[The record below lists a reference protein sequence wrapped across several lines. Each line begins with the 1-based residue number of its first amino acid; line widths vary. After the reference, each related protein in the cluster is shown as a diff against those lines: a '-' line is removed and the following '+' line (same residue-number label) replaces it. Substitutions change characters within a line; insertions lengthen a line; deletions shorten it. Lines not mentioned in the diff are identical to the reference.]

1 MRTYWLVA
9 LATGI
14 TALPQVAGA
23 DPISLAE
30 ALDRA
35 EARPDVAVAAADLDA
50 TRGDGAQDHLPF
62 YNPELAVAVG
72 PRLVAGTVGVTV
84 EASLGQVVELGGKRG
99 ARRAAAAARED
110 LALVRLGLTSR
121 QARLEAWSAFHLALV
136 GRARVDAAQ
145 ALETL
150 AVEVAAATTT
160 RQGLGGG
167 TQLEVN
173 LAAAEVGRA
182 RHDRLDAETGV
193 DHDRAALATAI
204 GARADENLEPLGALP
219 AFGDPPTSLDA
230 LIARARAERPELRTA
245 VATVAAARAD
255 IDLADAVGRPDLRLG
270 VSYAL
275 ERDVETAHIA
285 MVSAAITLPTRNRN
299 QGARA
304 AARARL
310 RGAAIERGRIGDEV
324 EREVRVAY
332 AAYVRAVAAVHGFDQ
347 DVNEHL
353 TENLQLARDS
363 LASGKLDYFQFNQV
377 RRELFASRMA
387 YLDAVAEAIA
397 AQVAL
402 DRAIGAEVLP

>member
-1 MRTYWLVA
+1 MRIHWLVA

-14 TALPQVAGA
+14 TALPHAASA
-23 DPISLAE
+23 DTISLAE
-30 ALDRA
+30 ALARA
-35 EARPDVAVAAADLDA
+35 QARPDVAVAAADLDGA
-50 TRGDGAQDHLPF
+50 RGERTQARLPF
-62 YNPELAVAVG
+62 YNPELALAVG
-72 PRLVAGTVGVTV
+72 PRMAAGTVGVGF

-99 ARRAAAAARED
+99 ARRAVAAARED
-110 LALVRLGLTSR
+110 LAQVRLASSTR
-121 QARLEAWSAFHLALV
+121 QARLAAWAAFHLALV
-136 GRARVDAAQ
+136 GAARVDSAR

-150 AVEVAAATTT
+150 AVEVAAATAT

-182 RHDRLDAETGV
+182 RHDRVDAETRV

-204 GARADENLEPLGALP
+204 GARGDEAPEPSGPLP
-219 AFGDPPTSLDA
+219 AFAAPAASLDA
-230 LIARARAERPELRTA
+230 LIAHARAERPELQA
-245 VATVAAARAD
+245 AAATVAAARAD
-255 IDLADAVGRPDLRLG
+255 VDLADAVARPDLRLG

-275 ERDVETAHIA
+275 ERDVETAHVA
-285 MVSAAITLPTRNRN
+285 LVSAAITLPTRNRN

-310 RGAAIERGRIGDEV
+310 RGATIESAWAGDEV

-332 AAYVRAVAAVHGFDQ
+332 AAYVRAIAAVHGFDQ

-402 DRAIGAEVLP
+402 ARATGAEVLP

>member
-1 MRTYWLVA
+1 
-9 LATGI
+9 
-14 TALPQVAGA
+14 
-23 DPISLAE
+23 
-30 ALDRA
+30 
-35 EARPDVAVAAADLDA
+35 
-50 TRGDGAQDHLPF
+50 
-62 YNPELAVAVG
+62 
-72 PRLVAGTVGVTV
+72 
-84 EASLGQVVELGGKRG
+84 
-99 ARRAAAAARED
+99 
-110 LALVRLGLTSR
+110 
-121 QARLEAWSAFHLALV
+121 
-136 GRARVDAAQ
+136 
-145 ALETL
+145 
-150 AVEVAAATTT
+150 
-160 RQGLGGG
+160 
-167 TQLEVN
+167 
-173 LAAAEVGRA
+173 
-182 RHDRLDAETGV
+182 
-193 DHDRAALATAI
+193 
-204 GARADENLEPLGALP
+204 
-219 AFGDPPTSLDA
+219 